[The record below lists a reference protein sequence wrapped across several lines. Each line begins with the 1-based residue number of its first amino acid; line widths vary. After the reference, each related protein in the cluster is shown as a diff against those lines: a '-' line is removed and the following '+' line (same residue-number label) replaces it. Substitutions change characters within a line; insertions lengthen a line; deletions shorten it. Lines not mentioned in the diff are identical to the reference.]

1 MEVVKVNY
9 SFVKLVEE
17 IKSMMEAQAGKA
29 AIAFFVQVD
38 DEIPTYLY
46 GDKVKVQ
53 EIMTNL
59 INNALKYTREGSVTL
74 KIRLDDVEERRILLR
89 IDVKDTGIGI
99 KEEDYDKVFAKFERL
114 DQKQNYS
121 VEGTG
126 LGLSI
131 VKSFA
136 DMMDGNVTF
145 KSEYGKGTTFTVKIW
160 QEIGDDDTQ
169 TDENKNTD
177 IEINKGNI
185 LVVDDNELNCDVA
198 TGILELLGMQTKSV
212 SSGTQCLE
220 LLEKGEKF
228 DVIFMDHMMPEMD
241 GVETMKHI
249 RERGGEDA
257 KVPVVLLTANAVAGV
272 REEMLDTGFDDY
284 LSKPIDVDEL
294 KRILVKFLGVWFE
307 M

>member
-1 MEVVKVNY
+1 
-9 SFVKLVEE
+9 
-17 IKSMMEAQAGKA
+17 
-29 AIAFFVQVD
+29 
-38 DEIPTYLY
+38 
-46 GDKVKVQ
+46 
-53 EIMTNL
+53 
-59 INNALKYTREGSVTL
+59 
-74 KIRLDDVEERRILLR
+74 
-89 IDVKDTGIGI
+89 
-99 KEEDYDKVFAKFERL
+99 
-114 DQKQNYS
+114 
-121 VEGTG
+121 
-126 LGLSI
+126 
-131 VKSFA
+131 
-136 DMMDGNVTF
+136 MMDGNVTF

-294 KRILVKFLGVWFE
+294 KRILVKFLGVRFE